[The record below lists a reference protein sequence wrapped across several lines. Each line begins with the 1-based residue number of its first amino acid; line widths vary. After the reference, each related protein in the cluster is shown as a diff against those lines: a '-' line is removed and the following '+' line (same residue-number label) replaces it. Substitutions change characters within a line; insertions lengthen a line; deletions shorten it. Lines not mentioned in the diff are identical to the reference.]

1 MILSKTIRTTISH
14 LNIDYYKS
22 LGYQDIKCNHKIE
35 IPVNHLPVESNLKI
49 RHKGF
54 RPVFYPF
61 CPTGAGLSTTRTD
74 SAVLLPSK
82 SSQALF
88 SKS

>member
-1 MILSKTIRTTISH
+1 MPPSRRFSRLQEEQNFRLWEVSWVAA
-14 LNIDYYKS
+14 
-22 LGYQDIKCNHKIE
+22 G
-35 IPVNHLPVESNLKI
+35 VEVVMGNPGKPNLTEDL
-49 RHKGF
+49 
-54 RPVFYPF
+54 FYPF
-61 CPTGAGLSTTRTD
+61 CPAGAGVRTTLTE

>member
-1 MILSKTIRTTISH
+1 MSWVAAGVDVVMGNPGKQIFYTEDL
-14 LNIDYYKS
+14 
-22 LGYQDIKCNHKIE
+22 
-35 IPVNHLPVESNLKI
+35 
-49 RHKGF
+49 
-54 RPVFYPF
+54 FYPF
-61 CPTGAGLSTTRTD
+61 CPTGAGLSTTRTE

>member
-1 MILSKTIRTTISH
+1 MGNPGKASYTEGL
-14 LNIDYYKS
+14 
-22 LGYQDIKCNHKIE
+22 
-35 IPVNHLPVESNLKI
+35 
-49 RHKGF
+49 
-54 RPVFYPF
+54 FYPF
-61 CPTGAGLSTTRTD
+61 CPAGAGLSTTRTE